1 MDGKADRTM
10 RWRAHDRFGARITT
24 SSETL
29 LPTNVMPLVIF
40 QPSTGSLAE
49 QTGPRAELARSAM
62 RYAEAVAV
70 LTTAPDA
77 DEVETRLLA
86 ATGTTGR
93 RVLPRRP

>member
-1 MDGKADRTM
+1 M
-10 RWRAHDRFGARITT
+10 RWRAQERFGARITT

-29 LPTNVMPLVIF
+29 LPSDVMPLVIF

-49 QTGPRAELARSAM
+49 QADPRVALAHSAM

-70 LTTAPDA
+70 LRTAPDA
-77 DEVETRLLA
+77 DEVEARLFA
-86 ATGTTGR
+86 ATRSTGR